1 MTVRIRLSL
10 VLLMLLMPAL
20 ALAGDKDNND
30 EPRDKRAGSAFAPPA
45 HEGRPAGETQQQ
57 SKQCMKIC
65 EHWTKDCIVD
75 RQGNRKCRRSCEQ
88 LGEHCF

>member
-30 EPRDKRAGSAFAPPA
+30 EPRGKRAGSALAPA

>member
-1 MTVRIRLSL
+1 MTVRIQLSL

-30 EPRDKRAGSAFAPPA
+30 EPRDKRAGSAFAPA

-57 SKQCMKIC
+57 GKQCMKIC

>member
-30 EPRDKRAGSAFAPPA
+30 EPRGKRAGSDFAPA
-45 HEGRPAGETQQQ
+45 HEGRPAGKTQQQ

>member
-30 EPRDKRAGSAFAPPA
+30 EPHGKRAGSAFAPA
-45 HEGRPAGETQQQ
+45 YEGRSAGETQQQ
-57 SKQCMKIC
+57 SKRCMKIC